1 MSVNVNIAKDL
12 YDTGFYSSTDL
23 IINGIFFPHLL
34 FLIIIVYVEKSG
46 DLAKQEKK
54 SNKQDVNMVTS
65 SFLHLFICLM
75 Y

>member
-12 YDTGFYSSTDL
+12 YDMGFYLSTDL
-23 IINGIFFPHLL
+23 IISGIFFPHLL

-54 SNKQDVNMVTS
+54 VTS
-65 SFLHLFICLM
+65 KM
-75 Y
+75 

>member
-23 IINGIFFPHLL
+23 IINDIFFPHLL

-54 SNKQDVNMVTS
+54 VTS
-65 SFLHLFICLM
+65 KM
-75 Y
+75 